1 MTLMIGP
8 VYMGPDCADAHSA
21 EQPADIMWS
30 VHIIGSECG
39 EAYSAKQPVDIIR
52 PSACTLLQRLL
63 MRRGPGMGLS
73 TNDIFRYG
81 SFDT

>member
-1 MTLMIGP
+1 MTTDRAQSTVLNGLL
-8 VYMGPDCADAHSA
+8 
-21 EQPADIMWS
+21 
-30 VHIIGSECG
+30 IICG
-39 EAYSAKQPVDIIR
+39 DAYSAKHPVDIIR

-73 TNDIFRYG
+73 TIDIFRYG

>member
-1 MTLMIGP
+1 MTTDRAQSTVLNGLL
-8 VYMGPDCADAHSA
+8 
-21 EQPADIMWS
+21 
-30 VHIIGSECG
+30 IICG
-39 EAYSAKQPVDIIR
+39 DAYSAKQPVDIIR

-73 TNDIFRYG
+73 TSDIFRYG

>member
-1 MTLMIGP
+1 MTTDRAQSTVLNGLL
-8 VYMGPDCADAHSA
+8 
-21 EQPADIMWS
+21 
-30 VHIIGSECG
+30 IICG
-39 EAYSAKQPVDIIR
+39 HAYSAKQPVDIIR